1 MSISVVI
8 GAIELGLIYA
18 VMGMGVYLSFRVLNI
33 PDLTIDGSFTCG
45 CAAGAVCTMASHPY
59 LGMGAA
65 FVCGMLCGLVTGIL
79 ITRFRIQP
87 ILSGILTM
95 TALYSVNLRI
105 QSGKPNISMFGQ
117 KTIFTEIQDLLGK
130 DAGSIVMIIFIL
142 AVVCF
147 VLYLFLNTQLG
158 LSMRATG
165 SNEAMVRASSINADQ
180 MKVIGLALANGII
193 AFAGALLAQYQGF
206 ADVSSSS
213 GKMVLGLASII
224 VGEAFFGHRTIIRSI
239 TSVIVGSLIYRFLLT
254 FALQFGL
261 NASDLNL
268 FSAALVAL
276 SISLPYMKKRRKNY
290 ARS

>member
-105 QSGKPNISMFGQ
+105 QGGKPNISMFGQ

-268 FSAALVAL
+268 FSAALVTL

>member
-105 QSGKPNISMFGQ
+105 QGGKPNISMFGQ

-290 ARS
+290 VRS

>member
-18 VMGMGVYLSFRVLNI
+18 VMGMGVYPSFRVLNI

-105 QSGKPNISMFGQ
+105 QGGKPNISMFGQ

-193 AFAGALLAQYQGF
+193 AFAGALLAQHQGF

>member
-18 VMGMGVYLSFRVLNI
+18 VMVMGVYLSFRVLNI

-105 QSGKPNISMFGQ
+105 QGGKPNISMFGQ

-180 MKVIGLALANGII
+180 LKVIGLALANGII

>member
-105 QSGKPNISMFGQ
+105 QGGKPNISMFGQ

-142 AVVCF
+142 VVVCF

>member
-105 QSGKPNISMFGQ
+105 QGGKPNISMFGQ

>member
-79 ITRFRIQP
+79 ITKFRIQP

-105 QSGKPNISMFGQ
+105 QGGKPNISMFGQ

>member
-105 QSGKPNISMFGQ
+105 QGGKPNISMFGQ

-268 FSAALVAL
+268 FSAL

>member
-105 QSGKPNISMFGQ
+105 QGGKPNISMFGQ

-158 LSMRATG
+158 LSMRAIG

>member
-105 QSGKPNISMFGQ
+105 QGGKPNISMFGQ

-224 VGEAFFGHRTIIRSI
+224 VGESFFGHRTIIRSI

>member
-1 MSISVVI
+1 MI

-105 QSGKPNISMFGQ
+105 QGGKPNISMFGQ

-130 DAGSIVMIIFIL
+130 NTGSIVMIIFIL

>member
-79 ITRFRIQP
+79 ITKFRIQP

-105 QSGKPNISMFGQ
+105 QGGKPNISMFGQ

-130 DAGSIVMIIFIL
+130 DTGSIVMIIFIL